1 MHIRHFLS
9 FVALF
14 FLLALGGCASV
25 ASTPVPCHRWPDTRE
40 KQTSIQMD
48 GPEDLA
54 IDTFHGRPRLI
65 ISSLDRR
72 GDETTLGKIFQIDLE
87 TKEITELHRD
97 PTEPEEIRN
106 TFRPHG
112 LDLQRVGEETYLYV
126 IVHGDRYEPKKDW
139 VVQYR
144 LQKDKLVYKN
154 HFPELQ
160 GNTEEEFFI
169 QSNDVAADGVSG
181 FYVTN
186 SSNTKSRMAYLK
198 WLLRVHSA
206 PTVHYDFSTEKWQ
219 RIGSLKIHGNG
230 VFLLKDQLLIA
241 DTEGNRISSLSGPNF
256 GSEEI
261 ASDDIPLPD
270 NINRGPD
277 DSILITSHD
286 SIFKFIFHSLNLTSS
301 GGSVIRATVA
311 DEKMRMH
318 KLFVTD
324 GKAISA
330 PSSAVYYNGA
340 LYIGQVFDSFLL
352 EVPVADMT
360 KTYSCGNLE

>member
-1 MHIRHFLS
+1 M
-9 FVALF
+9 
-14 FLLALGGCASV
+14 
-25 ASTPVPCHRWPDTRE
+25 
-40 KQTSIQMD
+40 SIQMD

-54 IDTFHGRPRLI
+54 VDTSYGRPRLI
-65 ISSLDRR
+65 ISSLNRR
-72 GDETTLGKIFQIDLE
+72 GGDTTLGKIFQMDLE
-87 TKEITELHRD
+87 TKAITELPRTD
-97 PTEPEEIRN
+97 EPEEIKR

-112 LDLQRVGEETYLYV
+112 LDLRKVGEETRLYV
-126 IVHGDRYEPKKDW
+126 IVHGDRHEPKKDW

-144 LQKDKLVYKN
+144 LQKDKLVYQN
-154 HFPELQ
+154 NFPGPQDNTEDSFLIQ
-160 GNTEEEFFI
+160 GN
-169 QSNDVAADGVSG
+169 DVVVDRATG

-186 SSNTKSRMAYLK
+186 SSNTKSPTAYQK

-206 PTVHYDFSTEKWQ
+206 PTVHYNFSTEKWQ

-256 GSEEI
+256 ASEEI

-270 NINRGPD
+270 NINQGPD

-311 DEKMRMH
+311 DRKMKIH

-324 GKAISA
+324 GTAISA
-330 PSSAVYYNGA
+330 PSSAVYYKGTLDKGK

-360 KTYSCGNLE
+360 ETYSCGNLE